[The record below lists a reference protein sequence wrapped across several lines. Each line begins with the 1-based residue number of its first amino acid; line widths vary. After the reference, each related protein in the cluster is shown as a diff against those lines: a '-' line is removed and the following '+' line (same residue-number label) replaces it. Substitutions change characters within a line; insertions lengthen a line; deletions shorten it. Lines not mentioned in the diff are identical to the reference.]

1 MKVIKKNEHLLKL
14 SNQQEMSSMMV
25 VAPAIIYIAF
35 GTLFSAIPLLI
46 TLGITISS
54 GVERL
59 SCKKIE
65 RTIASCELTTSS
77 LMGLVKGR
85 LISIERVQEAKVEII
100 NSTDSDGH
108 LTSLENVFLV
118 TNKGDVPLPNQTGND
133 AKLFNKYIQNA
144 VGGLVIEKDNRL
156 SNLSILSFISIFL
169 LVGFGCIYSG
179 LSSFI
184 VETYIFDKNANT
196 LIIQK
201 TLMKANKVSQR
212 SFCEISEVEL
222 SEIEVK
228 ATEDCNGYKLYE
240 VRLLMKR
247 GDRVSLAER
256 LNWRDRLSLGHSTN
270 QKEQEKMADLIRS
283 YLDGRSHAY
292 QDTR

>member
-1 MKVIKKNEHLLKL
+1 MKVIQKTEHLLKL
-14 SNQQEMSSMMV
+14 SNQQEKSSIMV

-46 TLGITISS
+46 TLGITIFS

-65 RTIASCELTTSS
+65 RASASCELTTSS

-85 LISIERVQEAKVEII
+85 LISIERVQEAKVEIV

-118 TNKGDVPLPNQTGND
+118 TNKGNVHLPNQTGND
-133 AKLFNKYIQNA
+133 AKLFNKYIQTA

-156 SNLSILSFISIFL
+156 SNLGTLSFISLFL
-169 LVGFGCIYSG
+169 LIGFGCIYSG
-179 LSSFI
+179 LSSLI

-201 TLMKANKVSQR
+201 TWIKVNKVSQR
-212 SFCEISEVEL
+212 SFGEIYEVEL
-222 SEIEVK
+222 SEVEVK
-228 ATEDCNGYKLYE
+228 GTEGSNDYKLYE
-240 VRLLMKR
+240 VRLLMNR

-256 LNWRDRLSLGHSTN
+256 LNWRERISLGHSTS
-270 QKEQEKMADLIRS
+270 QKEQQKMADLIRG
-283 YLDGRSHAY
+283 YLDGRSPSDAL
-292 QDTR
+292 